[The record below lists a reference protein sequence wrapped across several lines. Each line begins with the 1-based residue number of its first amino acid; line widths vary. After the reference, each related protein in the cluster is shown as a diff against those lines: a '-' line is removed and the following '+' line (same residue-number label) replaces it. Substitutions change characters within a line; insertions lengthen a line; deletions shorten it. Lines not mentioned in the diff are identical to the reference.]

1 MIYKDYF
8 GNTAK
13 IEKVYILPYKGA
25 QTKESNFRLLI
36 TADYENDFLYFVSVY
51 ETEKDALK
59 KLEGFS
65 CGTFKK
71 VDNTY

>member
-1 MIYKDYF
+1 MIYKDEF

-25 QTKESNFRLLI
+25 QTKVNSFRLLI
-36 TADYENDFLYFVSVY
+36 TADYEDNFLYFVAVY